1 MFNRTEPRERSKRS
15 KLSCIEQFLGPK
27 FITAH
32 MILGVGCAF
41 MGSPLAIRTRLRL
54 PQALVDTS
62 GGREVAEKDG
72 LAIGGWF
79 GQEHPGC

>member
-1 MFNRTEPRERSKRS
+1 
-15 KLSCIEQFLGPK
+15 
-27 FITAH
+27 